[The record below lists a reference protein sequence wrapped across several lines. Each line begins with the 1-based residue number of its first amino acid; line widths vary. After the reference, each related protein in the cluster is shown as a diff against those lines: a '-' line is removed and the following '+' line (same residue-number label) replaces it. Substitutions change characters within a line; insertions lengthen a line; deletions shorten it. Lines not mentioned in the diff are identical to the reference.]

1 MALPAD
7 FDAEVRDIVTA
18 IPRGRVATYGMIAR
32 LAGCPGHSRHV
43 GRALAAAPE
52 NIPCHRVVNAAGRT
66 APGWPE
72 QRTLLET
79 EGVGFKANGC
89 VDLAKWT
96 WQLPE

>member
-1 MALPAD
+1 MALPVD
-7 FDAEVRDIVTA
+7 FDAEVRDIVAA

-32 LAGCPGHSRHV
+32 LAGCPDHFRHV

-52 NIPCHRVVNAAGRT
+52 DIPCHRVVNAAGRT

-89 VDLAKWT
+89 VDLAKWK